1 MRQTTYNMINSID
14 SGAHV
19 NSHKLLLQLK
29 FVKHMLVVIIMLV
42 VLTPV
47 HAVEI
52 HDLVRIKGL
61 EQNELIGVGLVTGLN
76 GTGDSTKKSLR
87 AIRPLAELYRRHGI
101 GVASLDEMVGIDS
114 VALVTIS
121 CEVPATGI
129 REGDRLDI
137 NVSTVGDAKS
147 LDGGTLIWTVL
158 KLGPLPG
165 PFAKASGQIVIDS
178 RNPRKGIIRK
188 GAQLLRDIRVNPF
201 GAGSNTMTLV
211 LDDSVASFP
220 VADAIANRITQEFAL
235 DQATLGEVWAIA
247 QDPKNVVVHLSSAQR
262 LEPASILSQVLT
274 LDIDHSLLQLPARVM
289 INKEAGT
296 ILVTGDVEISD
307 VVISSKGLTI
317 TRIVPKA
324 EPTLDD
330 PIFQTQRH
338 VALTTLRDDQRPRA
352 ARLDDLLQAL
362 ESLKV
367 PFDDRVA
374 ILHEMKK
381 LGVLHAQLID
391 N

>member
-1 MRQTTYNMINSID
+1 MYHTNYIMPNSTD
-14 SGAHV
+14 SRLFTRICSLTICV
-19 NSHKLLLQLK
+19 KQIPKVVTIVILL
-29 FVKHMLVVIIMLV
+29 
-42 VLTPV
+42 VLLAPV

-101 GVASLDEMVGIDS
+101 GVASLDELTGIDS

-121 CEVPATGI
+121 CEVPATGT

-137 NVSTVGDAKS
+137 HISTVGDAKS
-147 LDGGTLIWTVL
+147 LAGGTLIWTVL

-165 PFAKASGQIVIDS
+165 PFAKASGEIVIDS
-178 RNPRKGIIRK
+178 TNPRKGIIRD
-188 GAQLLRDIRVNPF
+188 GAQLLRDIRVNPLNTE
-201 GAGSNTMTLV
+201 SNTMTLV

-220 VADAIANRITQEFAL
+220 VADAVANRITQEFAL
-235 DQATLGEVWAIA
+235 DEATLGEVWAIA
-247 QDPKNVVVHLSSAQR
+247 DDPKNVIIHISSMQSV
-262 LEPASILSQVLT
+262 EPSSILSQILT

-307 VVISSKGLTI
+307 VVISSRGLTI

-330 PIFQTQRH
+330 PVFKTERH
-338 VALTTLRDDQRPRA
+338 VALTTLREDQRPRA

-367 PFDDRVA
+367 PFDDRVS